1 VKKSV
6 KVNRALIAI
15 AIAVWLLISRSVHA
29 QDPMGLAVGTKA
41 PGAMVQTLDGKRV
54 DLASFIGNG
63 PVVLEFWALWCSNC
77 KELEPQIQTL
87 VKKYAGKVQFVAV
100 AVSVNES
107 PDRVHRYA
115 TKYGYTHQVLFD
127 ATGAATDAYAVPATS
142 YVVVVDRGG
151 KIVYTGLGGDQQ
163 LEAAV
168 QKGL

>member
-1 VKKSV
+1 MTVRMKWASMLAV
-6 KVNRALIAI
+6 GAMSLVLAGALP
-15 AIAVWLLISRSVHA
+15 A
-29 QDPMGLAVGTKA
+29 QDPLGLAVGAKA
-41 PGAMVQTLDGKRV
+41 PGAVVQTLDGKRV
-54 DLASFIGNG
+54 DISSFLGKG
-63 PVVLEFWALWCSNC
+63 PVVLEFWALWCGNC
-77 KELEPQIQTL
+77 KELEPQVQSL

-107 PDRVHRYA
+107 PDRVKRYA
-115 TKYGYTHQVLFD
+115 TKYSYTHQVVFD

-142 YVVVVDRGG
+142 YVVVVDRAG

>member
-1 VKKSV
+1 MNSRLKWTSV
-6 KVNRALIAI
+6 FVGALSMTLARALP
-15 AIAVWLLISRSVHA
+15 A
-29 QDPMGLAVGTKA
+29 QDPLGLAVGSRA
-41 PGAMVQTLDGKRV
+41 PDAQVQTLDGKRV
-54 DLASFIGNG
+54 DLSSFIGKG

-87 VKKYAGKVQFVAV
+87 VKKYAGRVQFVAV

-127 ATGAATDAYAVPATS
+127 TDGKATDAYAVPATS

>member
-1 VKKSV
+1 MISKMKMVSMLSV
-6 KVNRALIAI
+6 GAMSLMLTRALP
-15 AIAVWLLISRSVHA
+15 A
-29 QDPMGLAVGTKA
+29 QDPLGLKVGEKA

-54 DLASFIGNG
+54 DLSTFIGKG

-77 KELEPQIQTL
+77 KELEPQIQSL
-87 VKKYAGKVQFVAV
+87 VKRYEGKVQFVAV

-107 PDRVHRYA
+107 PERVRRYA
-115 TKYGYTHQVLFD
+115 TKYGYTHQVFFD
-127 ATGAATDAYAVPATS
+127 ADGNATEAYAVPATS
-142 YVVVVDRGG
+142 YVVVIDRGG

>member
-1 VKKSV
+1 
-6 KVNRALIAI
+6 VNWPLIVGVMAMFLF
-15 AIAVWLLISRSVHA
+15 LLWATSARA

-41 PGAMVQTLDGKRV
+41 PGAIVQTLDGKRV
-54 DLASFIGNG
+54 DISSFIGKG

-142 YVVVVDRGG
+142 YVVVIDRSG

>member
-1 VKKSV
+1 MRS
-6 KVNRALIAI
+6 RIGWASAFAI
-15 AIAVWLLISRSVHA
+15 AALLLTISRSLPA

-41 PGAMVQTLDGKRV
+41 PGAIVQTLDGKRV
-54 DLASFIGNG
+54 DLSSFIGKG

-107 PDRVHRYA
+107 PDRVKRYA
-115 TKYGYTHQVLFD
+115 AKYGYTHQVLFD

-142 YVVVVDRGG
+142 YVVVVDRTG
-151 KIVYTGLGGDQQ
+151 KIVYTGLGGDQN
-163 LEAAV
+163 LEAALA
-168 QKGL
+168 KGL